1 MTQQLDPRLNAFRPD
16 LADSRLE
23 NRVKAG
29 TFVEGVRQR
38 IAEPVV
44 DMRMEPRVD
53 SAIAT
58 QLLCGQDV
66 LVFERSEGFA
76 WVQALDDGYVGY
88 IRDVALEGAGGALT
102 HQVTVPR
109 TFVYPAADLRF
120 PPVAALSLGS
130 RLAIAGQVQTRGT
143 DYALLENGSAV
154 IRAHIT
160 EIDKKAADYVSV
172 AESLL
177 RTPYL
182 WGGASAFGI
191 DCSGLVQLSLHMAGK
206 TVLRDSDMQAAT
218 IGKQLKAKDD
228 LRRGDLVFWKGHVA
242 IMTDSEN
249 IIHANGASMD
259 VRLEPLRA
267 AIARI
272 SALYGE
278 PTVLRRL

>member
-1 MTQQLDPRLNAFRPD
+1 MTQQLDARLNAFRPD
-16 LADSRLE
+16 LADSRLAGQ
-23 NRVKAG
+23 VKAKA
-29 TFVEGVRQR
+29 FVDGVRQR

-44 DMRMEPRVD
+44 DMRTEPRVD
-53 SAIAT
+53 SGIAT

-66 LVFERSEGFA
+66 LVFERREGFA

-88 IRDVALEGAGGALT
+88 IKDVALESADGTLT
-102 HQVTVPR
+102 HQVTAPR
-109 TFVYPAADLRF
+109 TFVYPAADLRS

-130 RLAIAGQVQTRGT
+130 RLAIVGRAQTRGT
-143 DYALLENGSAV
+143 DYALLKNGGAV

-160 EIDKKAADYVSV
+160 EMKRKADDYVSV

-191 DCSGLVQLSLHMAGK
+191 DCSGLVQSSMRMAGK
-206 TVLRDSDMQAAT
+206 AVLRDSDMQAAT

-259 VRLEPLRA
+259 VRLEPLREA
-267 AIARI
+267 VARI
-272 SALYGE
+272 SRLYGE
-278 PTVLRRL
+278 PTVMRRP